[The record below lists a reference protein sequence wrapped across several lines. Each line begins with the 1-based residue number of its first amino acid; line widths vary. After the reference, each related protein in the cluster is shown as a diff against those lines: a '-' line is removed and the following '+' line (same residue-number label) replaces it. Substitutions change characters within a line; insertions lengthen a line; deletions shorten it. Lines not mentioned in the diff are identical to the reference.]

1 MRACGLTPSSAGDRL
16 TPPVSERDHA
26 LGPADARVTLVEYG
40 DFECPHC
47 AALHPLIRDARR
59 AFGKNLRFVFRHFPL
74 RSSHPH
80 ALAAA
85 KAAEAAGEQ
94 GKFWE
99 MFDRLYRHQ
108 TELEDDDLLRHAR
121 TLGLDM
127 ARFER
132 ELRARPHEVRVRED
146 LASAAKSGATGTPSL
161 FINGER
167 YEGDFT
173 RDHVFAALARAAVV
187 TTS

>member
-1 MRACGLTPSSAGDRL
+1 MGRL
-16 TPPVSERDHA
+16 TPPVTERDHA

-47 AALHPLIRDARR
+47 GALHSLLQAARK
-59 AFGKNLRFVFRHFPL
+59 AFGGNLRLVFRHFPL

-85 KAAEAAGEQ
+85 KAAEAAAEQ

-99 MFDRLYRHQ
+99 MHDRLFQRQ
-108 TELEDDDLLRHAR
+108 TELEDEDLTRHAR
-121 TLGLDM
+121 KIGLDLG
-127 ARFER
+127 RFER
-132 ELRARPHEVRVRED
+132 ELGARAHEVRIRED
-146 LASAAKSGATGTPSL
+146 LASAAQSGANGTPSL

-167 YEGDFT
+167 YEGPLE
-173 RDHVFAALARAAVV
+173 RDDLFAALARAAVAA
-187 TTS
+187 TPQTPE